1 VAGVG
6 IEPAGLAERDV
17 LVGGRRVHVLEAG
30 DGPAVVLLHGSG
42 AGTTAAGAW
51 APLAAALAGR
61 HRVIAPDL
69 AGFGRSE
76 ALPRHG
82 RGPWTAQVLELLD
95 ALGVERFA
103 AVGNSAGGAI
113 ALSLA
118 SARPRAVTR
127 LVAVGTLGRAMPLP
141 PGLDALWAY
150 QPSRAGAR
158 ELLELLFHDPAAV
171 TDAAVEA
178 RLQATLEPAPRAAY
192 PTMFPPPRERW
203 VRDLALSDAEL
214 ASIAAPVLLVH
225 GAHDRVVPLHEAA
238 LPLLDLLADVR
249 LHVFGACGHATPVER
264 RTEFN
269 RIVTTFLEDHV

>member
-1 VAGVG
+1 MAPVELG
-6 IEPAGLAERDV
+6 ERDV
-17 LVGGRRVHVLEAG
+17 VVGGRRVHLLEAG

-51 APLAAALAGR
+51 GPLAQALAHR

-76 ALPRHG
+76 ALPRYG

-95 ALGVERFA
+95 LLAVERFA
-103 AVGNSAGGAI
+103 AVGNSAGGAL

-118 SARPRAVTR
+118 CSRPRAVTR
-127 LVAVGTLGRAMPLP
+127 IVAVGTLGHAMALP
-141 PGLDALWAY
+141 AGLDALWAY
-150 QPSRAGAR
+150 QPSRDAAR
-158 ELLELLFHDPAAV
+158 ALLELLFHDRAAV

-178 RLQATLEPAPRAAY
+178 RLQATLEPEPRAAY

-203 VRDLALSDAEL
+203 VRDLSLSDAEL
-214 ASIAAPVLLVH
+214 EGIAAPVLLVH
-225 GAHDRVVPLHEAA
+225 GADDRVVPLRDGA
-238 LPLLDLLADVR
+238 LPLLDLLPDVR
-249 LHVFGACGHATPVER
+249 LHVFGAAGHATPVER
-264 RTEFN
+264 RAEFN

>member
-1 VAGVG
+1 MA
-6 IEPAGLAERDV
+6 AALAERDV
-17 LVGGRRVHVLEAG
+17 SAGGRRVHVLEG
-30 DGPAVVLLHGSG
+30 GEGPAVVLLHGSG

-51 APLAAALAGR
+51 GPLAGALAGR

-95 ALGVERFA
+95 VMGVERFA

-118 SARPRAVTR
+118 CSEPRAVTR
-127 LVAVGTLGRAMPLP
+127 VVAVGTLGRAMPLP
-141 PGLDALWAY
+141 AGLDALWAY
-150 QPSRAGAR
+150 EPSREAAR
-158 ELLELLFHDPAAV
+158 ALLQLLFHDPAAV

-178 RLQATLEPAPRAAY
+178 RLRSTLEPGPRAAY
-192 PTMFPPPRERW
+192 PTLFPPPRDRW
-203 VRDLALSDAEL
+203 VRDLSLSDAEL
-214 ASIAAPVLLVH
+214 AGIAVPVLLVH
-225 GAHDRVVPLHEAA
+225 GAQDRVVPLGEGA
-238 LPLLDLLADVR
+238 LPLLDLLPDVR
-249 LHVFGACGHATPVER
+249 LHVFGASGHATPVER
-264 RTEFN
+264 REEFN